1 MKLKW
6 RLRVVAAERA
16 ETFARFQ
23 IQGKLKDNHGV
34 RTSRRGGLYLR
45 PKLEVKQAKGF
56 TRDYQVVAWNDLA
69 EEIADS
75 VSDGDIVQLSGE
87 IQLQKSTVSGKWE
100 YLFAARRFELVE
112 QALQNNLEAVKDAF
126 DAYEID
132 DVPF

>member
-1 MKLKW
+1 
-6 RLRVVAAERA
+6 VAAERA

-23 IQGKLKDNHGV
+23 IQGKFKDDHGV
-34 RTSRRGGLYLR
+34 RTSSRGTSYLR
-45 PKLEVKQAKGF
+45 PRLEVKQAKGF
-56 TRDYQVVAWNDLA
+56 TRDYQVVAFGDLA
-69 EEIADS
+69 EEIGDS
-75 VSDGDIVQLSGE
+75 ASEGDIVQLSGE
-87 IQLQKSTVSGKWE
+87 IQLQKNTVSGKWE